1 MQIFNKLLKLK
12 KVYIFF
18 ISYVLFII
26 IFFTTYL
33 NANTFRVSDINI
45 SSPFDLNFKKSSV
58 IDRGFKISFSSL
70 LSMIT
75 TSGDK
80 NKIKDISIKELK
92 SMIDSFTISDE
103 KFINNEY
110 FAKLETTFNKR
121 KILTFLETKNIF
133 PSIPLKNKVLLVPV
147 LVNTETDNIYL
158 FNNNIFYDRWNDTK
172 KNYQLLDYLLP
183 SEDLEDL
190 NKLQEMSDSVES
202 YDFINLITKY
212 DLKDYIISIIY
223 KNNDEI
229 KILSKIN
236 LNNSFKINNQKYS
249 NINLANEKDFNMIL
263 ENLKNF
269 YEDEWKK
276 NNEINTSIKL
286 PLNISIRSTDYKK
299 IMYLEEVLAN
309 IDLISNFYILKF
321 NNKFIQ
327 YRIIYN
333 GSPKTFFND
342 MKNRYLNLVIIDL
355 NFSFNCPNIVLHYYV
370 KISII
375 HLIKKGFWRTVINYS
390 ILSKFVIKF

>member
-1 MQIFNKLLKLK
+1 MQIIIKLLRLQ

-18 ISYVLFII
+18 ISLVLFII
-26 IFFTTYL
+26 IFSTSYVH
-33 NANTFRVSDINI
+33 ANSFRVSDIEI
-45 SSPFDLNFKKSSV
+45 SSPFEVNFKKSIV
-58 IDRGFKISFSSL
+58 IDKGFQVSFSNL

-80 NKIKDISIKELK
+80 SKIKNISIKEIK

-110 FAKLETTFNKR
+110 FAKLETTFNKK
-121 KILTFLETKNIF
+121 KILKFLETKNIF
-133 PSIPLKNKVLLVPV
+133 PSIPIRNKVLLVPI
-147 LVNTETDNIYL
+147 LVDTETNSINL
-158 FNNNIFYDRWNDTK
+158 FDNNIFYDRWNDVK

-190 NKLQEMSDSVES
+190 NKIQEISDSVET
-202 YDFINLITKY
+202 YDFINLIEKY
-212 DLKDYIISIIY
+212 DLNDYIISIIY
-223 KNNDEI
+223 KNKNEV
-229 KILSKIN
+229 KVLSKIN
-236 LNNSFKINNQKYS
+236 LNNSLKIDNQKYS
-249 NINLANEKDFNMIL
+249 KINLSNKKDFNTIL
-263 ENLKNF
+263 ENLKNL

-286 PLNISIRSTDYKK
+286 PLSISIKSTDYKK
-299 IMYLEEVLAN
+299 IIYLEEVLAS

-342 MKNRYLNLVIIDL
+342 MNNRYFDL
-355 NFSFNCPNIVLHYYV
+355 SMKNNIWTV
-370 KISII
+370 K
-375 HLIKKGFWRTVINYS
+375 
-390 ILSKFVIKF
+390 